1 MKKGVNRVARH
12 GVVRRLHST
21 DGSSATHLAWN
32 FSSHLKIRGFKPCR
46 IMSFALMTCPFVFG
60 WATAD
65 QLLTFLSLTTKMVQ
79 MAMVTEMLVGTYKCH
94 HRFHTSSNGTR
105 GRRG

>member
-1 MKKGVNRVARH
+1 MKKGVKPVAQH

-32 FSSHLKIRGFKPCR
+32 FSSHLKIRGFRPYR
-46 IMSFALMTCPFVFG
+46 IMLFALSTYPFVFG

-65 QLLTFLSLTTKMVQ
+65 
-79 MAMVTEMLVGTYKCH
+79 
-94 HRFHTSSNGTR
+94 
-105 GRRG
+105 